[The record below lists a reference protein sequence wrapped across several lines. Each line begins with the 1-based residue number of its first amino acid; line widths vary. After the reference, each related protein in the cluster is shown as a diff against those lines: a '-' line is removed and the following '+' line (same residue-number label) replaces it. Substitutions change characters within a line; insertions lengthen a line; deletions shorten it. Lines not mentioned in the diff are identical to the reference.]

1 MEIFSEESG
10 AVKIRR
16 TDLSLLF
23 RLSGEITDTNLFSFI
38 KALSEDII
46 EDFGKLFE
54 LIFDETIWISSMLNC
69 SDICRMKS

>member
-1 MEIFSEESG
+1 MEIFSKESG

-16 TDLSLLF
+16 TDLSFVL
-23 RLSGEITDTNLFSFI
+23 RLSGEITDTNFCSFI

-46 EDFGKLFE
+46 EDLRKLSE